1 MVESYSE
8 PMQVAKLF
16 GLEDIRVTDDEE
28 PQLKDGTVRV
38 DISHTGVC
46 GSDVHEYKV
55 GPVPIR
61 AEGSDHRIPESK
73 WDRFL
78 PKPMGHEIAGTVSEI
93 GEGVEDVSV
102 GDEVAL
108 NILLPCGECQYCEAG
123 KPQLCTAFDGNPV
136 GSPGFAESI
145 VVPASAAVP
154 IPEDV
159 PIRHAALT
167 EPLSVSVHA
176 VRRSPVQVGDTV
188 AVFGAG
194 PIGLGIVDAVQ
205 SAGADTILVSEPRR
219 ARREIASELGADV
232 VLDPH
237 ESNPVERFKDET
249 DGGVDVSFEVA
260 GISETLTQ
268 TLRST
273 KYDGTAV
280 VVSVFED
287 EAQFHPNDVMQ
298 AERTVLGSFGYN
310 DEFPITLRMMADGRL
325 HPEAFITDSI
335 PLEEVDRAFRHLVE
349 PDSEDIKIL
358 IDPQ

>member
-1 MVESYSE
+1 
-8 PMQVAKLF
+8 MQVAKLF
-16 GLEDIRVTDDEE
+16 GREDIRVTDDEE
-28 PQLKDGTVRV
+28 PELEAGTVRV
-38 DISHTGVC
+38 DISHAGVC
-46 GSDVHEYKV
+46 GSDVHEYKT

-61 AEGSDHRIPESK
+61 AEDSDHRIPESE

-78 PKPMGHEIAGTVSEI
+78 PKPMGHEIAGTVSEV

-108 NILLPCGECQYCEAG
+108 NILLPCGECQYCKAG
-123 KPQLCTAFDGNPV
+123 KPQLCTAIDGNPV
-136 GSPGFAESI
+136 GSPGFAESMI
-145 VVPASAAVP
+145 VPASAAVP
-154 IPEDV
+154 VPENV
-159 PIRHAALT
+159 PIQHAALT
-167 EPLSVSVHA
+167 EPLSVSIHA
-176 VRRSPVQVGDTV
+176 VRRSGMRVGDTV

-194 PIGLGIVDAVQ
+194 PIGLGIVDTVQ
-205 SAGADTILVSEPRR
+205 NAGADTILVSEPRR
-219 ARREIASELGADV
+219 ARREIASELGADI
-232 VLDPH
+232 VLDPA
-237 ESNPVERFKDET
+237 ESNPVERCKDET

-310 DEFPITLRMMADGRL
+310 DEFPITLRMMADDRL
-325 HPEAFITDSI
+325 HPEAYITDSV
-335 PLEEVDRAFRHLVE
+335 PLEDVNRAFQQLVK

-358 IDPQ
+358 VEPQ